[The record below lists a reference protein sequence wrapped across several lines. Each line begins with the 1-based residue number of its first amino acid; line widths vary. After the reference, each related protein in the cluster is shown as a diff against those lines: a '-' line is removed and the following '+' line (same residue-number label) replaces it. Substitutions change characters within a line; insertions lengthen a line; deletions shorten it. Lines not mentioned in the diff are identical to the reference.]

1 MSTIN
6 TQGFGIQL
14 APAGFSLEANKVFA
28 TLALAQEFIQTKP
41 AAYVGSVISVTN
53 DTAENNG
60 IYWVESIG
68 EGASLRPANDIDLS
82 NYYTKEEVDGLIPEV
97 PSIYLNGVEQEVV
110 DGKIDLKFEIPAPE
124 DVDLSGYYTKEE
136 TDAAIQ
142 TAIDDIQIPSL
153 EGYATEDWVKEQNY
167 LTEHQDL
174 SAYAKKDELF
184 SGSYNDLTDKPEIPS
199 LEGYA
204 TEDWVEGKGYL
215 TEHQDLSEYAKT
227 QDIPVKGLAEDD
239 ATLTLNEN
247 GVLSSEVSFDKETIG
262 EEEFLVVRGKGGKE
276 LGKVATAEF
285 TADSFLNDVYI
296 EENLIKFVWKMAD
309 DSTKTDSVNLEDYI
323 KPYEGDGTTISIEGT
338 KISINETLVSL
349 INNALQSEDLTGYA
363 TEEWVSNQGYALKT
377 ELFSK
382 SYNDLTDTPTIP
394 SIEGLAKESDLAAV
408 AKTGSYND
416 LVDVP
421 TDLVKTTDL
430 EPYAKTEDLVD
441 SYSKEE
447 SDAKYALAGSGELNV
462 IEKIQVKEDSTTTK
476 VLEVGDGKTVT
487 IDLSGLDSRLDTL
500 EGLVVGGEGE
510 GLSAI
515 LGDVEKLKT
524 EKQDKLSDGSAEK
537 PHLIWVSETNE
548 EGVTT
553 GAWTPGKIEIPV
565 TPEVRLVP
573 ETTGVE
579 SPAILA
585 WDGTNIVWSSSEVQ
599 KELPEYSVDNAGQIL
614 TVNTEGSIVWQT
626 APVSTTVTKDVITEG
641 QTQTYTITQDE
652 NSVAVYDAKDV
663 YTKTEVDSMFT
674 WQTL

>member
-1 MSTIN
+1 M
-6 TQGFGIQL
+6 
-14 APAGFSLEANKVFA
+14 
-28 TLALAQEFIQTKP
+28 
-41 AAYVGSVISVTN
+41 
-53 DTAENNG
+53 
-60 IYWVESIG
+60 
-68 EGASLRPANDIDLS
+68 
-82 NYYTKEEVDGLIPEV
+82 
-97 PSIYLNGVEQEVV
+97 
-110 DGKIDLKFEIPAPE
+110 
-124 DVDLSGYYTKEE
+124 
-136 TDAAIQ
+136 
-142 TAIDDIQIPSL
+142 
-153 EGYATEDWVKEQNY
+153 
-167 LTEHQDL
+167 
-174 SAYAKKDELF
+174 
-184 SGSYNDLTDKPEIPS
+184 
-199 LEGYA
+199 
-204 TEDWVEGKGYL
+204 
-215 TEHQDLSEYAKT
+215 
-227 QDIPVKGLAEDD
+227 
-239 ATLTLNEN
+239 NEN

-338 KISINETLVSL
+338 KISVNETLVSL
-349 INNALQSEDLTGYA
+349 INSALQAEDLTGYA

-430 EPYAKTEDLVD
+430 EPYAKTADLVD

-510 GLSAI
+510 GLAAI

-565 TPEVRLVP
+565 TPEERLVP
-573 ETTGVE
+573 ETAGVE

-585 WDGTNIVWSSSEVQ
+585 WDGANIIWSSSEVQ
-599 KELPEYSVDNAGQIL
+599 KELPEYSIDNAGQIL

-626 APVSTTVTKDVITEG
+626 APVSTTVTKDVIADG
-641 QTQTYTITQDE
+641 YTQTYTITQDE

>member
-153 EGYATEDWVKEQNY
+153 EGYATEGWVKEQNY

-227 QDIPVKGLAEDD
+227 QDIPVKGIAADD

-338 KISINETLVSL
+338 KISVNETLVSL
-349 INNALQSEDLTGYA
+349 INSALQAEDLTGYA

-394 SIEGLAKESDLAAV
+394 SIEGLVKESDLAAV

-430 EPYAKTEDLVD
+430 EPYAKTADLVD

-510 GLSAI
+510 GLAAI

-565 TPEVRLVP
+565 TPEERLVP
-573 ETTGVE
+573 ETAGVE

-585 WDGTNIVWSSSEVQ
+585 WDGTNVIWSSSEVQ

-614 TVNTEGSIVWQT
+614 TVNTEGSVVWQT
-626 APVSTTVTKDVITEG
+626 APVSTTVTKDVIADG

-652 NSVAVYDAKDV
+652 NSVAVYDTKDV

>member
-1 MSTIN
+1 
-6 TQGFGIQL
+6 
-14 APAGFSLEANKVFA
+14 
-28 TLALAQEFIQTKP
+28 
-41 AAYVGSVISVTN
+41 
-53 DTAENNG
+53 
-60 IYWVESIG
+60 
-68 EGASLRPANDIDLS
+68 
-82 NYYTKEEVDGLIPEV
+82 
-97 PSIYLNGVEQEVV
+97 
-110 DGKIDLKFEIPAPE
+110 
-124 DVDLSGYYTKEE
+124 
-136 TDAAIQ
+136 
-142 TAIDDIQIPSL
+142 
-153 EGYATEDWVKEQNY
+153 
-167 LTEHQDL
+167 
-174 SAYAKKDELF
+174 
-184 SGSYNDLTDKPEIPS
+184 
-199 LEGYA
+199 
-204 TEDWVEGKGYL
+204 
-215 TEHQDLSEYAKT
+215 
-227 QDIPVKGLAEDD
+227 
-239 ATLTLNEN
+239 LNEN

-262 EEEFLVVRGKGGKE
+262 EEEFLVVRGKDGKE

-338 KISINETLVSL
+338 KISVNETLVSL
-349 INNALQSEDLTGYA
+349 INSALQAEDLTGYA

-548 EGVTT
+548 DGVTT

-565 TPEVRLVP
+565 TPEERLVP
-573 ETTGVE
+573 ETAGVE

-585 WDGTNIVWSSSEVQ
+585 WDGTNIIWSSSEVQ

-614 TVNTEGSIVWQT
+614 TVNTEGSIIWQT
-626 APVSTTVTKDVITEG
+626 APVNTTVTKDVITDG
-641 QTQTYTITQDE
+641 
-652 NSVAVYDAKDV
+652 
-663 YTKTEVDSMFT
+663 
-674 WQTL
+674 

>member
-1 MSTIN
+1 MAEYKVNGQIN
-6 TQGFGIQL
+6 LGWNQSFAATKAVPMI
-14 APAGFSLEANKVFA
+14 AKRVWDTLENA
-28 TLALAQEFIQTKP
+28 TLFAKEDAT
-41 AAYVGSVISVTN
+41 AVVGLILTVNN
-53 DTAENNG
+53 DSTNNG
-60 IYWVESIG
+60 VYRIAAIG
-68 EGASLRPANDIDLS
+68 ADAVLEKVGDVDLS
-82 NYYTKEEVDGLIPEV
+82 NYYNKEEVDGLIPEI
-97 PSIYLNGVEQEVV
+97 PAIYLNGVEQEVK
-110 DGKIDLKFEIPAPE
+110 DGKIELEFEIPAPE

-136 TDAAIQ
+136 VNNTF
-142 TAIDDIQIPSL
+142 
-153 EGYATEDWVKEQNY
+153 ATKE
-167 LTEHQDL
+167 
-174 SAYAKKDELF
+174 
-184 SGSYNDLTDKPEIPS
+184 EIPS
-199 LEGYA
+199 LDEYLKSTDAESTYVKQEGYIA
-204 TEDWVEGKGYL
+204 FTQEEKDKLTGIADGAEVNYVKSVGDNLSVDADGKL
-215 TEHQDLSEYAKT
+215 TVTIPEVNVPFQSVSETDK
-227 QDIPVKGLAEDD
+227 I
-239 ATLTLNEN
+239 LTLGEG
-247 GVLSSEVSFDKETIG
+247 GVLSSTITFEKDEIDG
-262 EEEFLVVRGKGGKE
+262 QEYLVVRGKNKEE
-276 LGKVATAEF
+276 LGKVSTAEF

-338 KISINETLVSL
+338 KISVNETLVSL
-349 INNALQSEDLTGYA
+349 INSALQAKDLTGYA

-421 TDLVKTTDL
+421 IDLVKTTDL
-430 EPYAKTEDLVD
+430 EHYAKTEDLVD